1 MFHYSHSGSAQNARK
16 SPVQARSRETVA
28 TILEAAAHVLERRGY
43 AGVTTNHVAVRAG
56 VSIGSIYQYFP
67 DKDALLAALVE
78 RDMRDAHSA
87 MLAALARQR
96 ELELEPLAWSRALIR
111 AWCDAH
117 RDAHQH
123 ALYAI
128 STALPGVRE
137 HAEQGLASL
146 AAEIARQL
154 RRNGVS
160 RPALRAR
167 VLLLSALALVHEL
180 VIALPHGKQ
189 RQRAEHEAASALAA
203 YLESVLPAPR
213 GPRRR

>member
-1 MFHYSHSGSAQNARK
+1 MFHYSRSSSARNARK
-16 SPVQARSRETVA
+16 RPVQARSRDTVA

-67 DKDALLAALVE
+67 DKEALLAALVE
-78 RDMRDAHSA
+78 RDMHDAHTA
-87 MLAALARQR
+87 MLAALER
-96 ELELEPLAWSRALIR
+96 ERERELEPLAWSRALLR
-111 AWCDAH
+111 AWCEAH
-117 RDAHQH
+117 GNAHQH

-128 STALPGVRE
+128 SAALPGVRE
-137 HAEQGLASL
+137 CAEGRLASL

-154 RRNGVS
+154 RRHGVS

-167 VLLLSALALVHEL
+167 VLVLSALALVHEL
-180 VIALPHGKQ
+180 VIALPHGRQ

-203 YLESVLPAPR
+203 YLEAVLPAR
-213 GPRRR
+213 RSSRRR